1 MNDTVTT
8 KHSFLF
14 VDEENAPLRI
24 LLLEDLITDAEL
36 IKLQLRKLDYDKEV
50 ELVTGKADYQKA
62 LATFKPHVVL
72 SDYTLPQYTGM
83 EALKDL
89 KEINSYVPFIICTGS
104 LNEETAVA
112 CMKAGADDYVLK
124 DAMGRLPSAIENAL
138 ENKKTLVLKERASYE
153 LKKSEENFKALA
165 ESAPEQIYKLNKNG
179 VILYA
184 NRGVENLTTQQLK
197 GKKIYDF
204 VLEKNHERLKKSIEL
219 CYQQA
224 KKQKVEIEGDEDDPK
239 SQWYLC
245 SIGPVLKD
253 GKVDT
258 VVFIPAN
265 ITHRKRAELELRDLN
280 ERLHNLTQHLETVR
294 DEEKKKIAME
304 IHDQLGQELTGTK
317 LGLYWM
323 QQHLKKN
330 GLENSD
336 YDQLQEKIEYLVN
349 LSTQTIATVRRIA
362 HELRPVVLDD
372 IGLIPALE
380 WHVENYNKTH
390 EIDCHLQIKTGEMTF
405 EKDFSTAIYRVTQ
418 EALTNIARH
427 AKAKNAYI
435 KFYKKGDQLHL
446 EIEDDGIGI
455 DLEKARKSKSM
466 GLFGIR
472 ERIKKWH
479 GELTIEGA
487 EEEGTQIHIQ
497 FDTINLI
504 Q

>member
-1 MNDTVTT
+1 MTEISSAT
-8 KHSFLF
+8 HSFLF
-14 VDEENAPLRI
+14 VDEENAPLRV
-24 LLLEDLITDAEL
+24 LLLEDLSTDAEL
-36 IKLQLRKLDYDKEV
+36 IKLQLRKLQVEKEIEHVKDKDEY
-50 ELVTGKADYQKA
+50 LHA
-62 LATFKPHVVL
+62 LATFKPHIIL

-83 EALKDL
+83 EALQDL
-89 KEINSYVPFIICTGS
+89 KSINSYVPFIICTGS

-124 DAMGRLPSAIENAL
+124 DSMGRLPSAIENAL

-153 LKKSEENFKALA
+153 LKKSEEDFKALA
-165 ESAPEQIYKLNKNG
+165 ESAPEQIYKLNSNG

-184 NRGVENLTTQQLK
+184 NRKLSNVSREQLK
-197 GKKIYDF
+197 GRKIYDF
-204 VLEKNHERLKKSIEL
+204 IIEKNHDRLKTSIET
-219 CYQQA
+219 CFETAQ
-224 KKQKVEIEGDEDDPK
+224 KQKIEIEGEEDDPESK
-239 SQWYLC
+239 WYMC

-253 GKVDT
+253 GKVDA

-265 ITHRKRAELELRDLN
+265 ITQRKRAELDLRDLN

-323 QQHLKKN
+323 QQHLKQK
-330 GLENSD
+330 GLEEAD
-336 YDQLQEKIEYLVN
+336 YDQLQEKIEYLIN
-349 LSTQTIATVRRIA
+349 LSTQTISTVRRIA

-380 WHVENYNKTH
+380 WHVENYKKSH
-390 EIDCHLQIKTGEMTF
+390 EINCHLRIDTGDMTF
-405 EKDFSTAIYRVTQ
+405 GKDFSTAIYRVTQ

-427 AKAKNAYI
+427 AKAENAYI
-435 KFYKKGDQLHL
+435 KFYKTADKLHL
-446 EIEDDGIGI
+446 EIEDDGQGM

-472 ERIKKWH
+472 ERIKKWDGDIH
-479 GELTIEGA
+479 IESGH
-487 EEEGTQIHIQ
+487 EDGTQIHIS
-497 FDTINLI
+497 FEIENLK
-504 Q
+504 